1 MNPKSKPF
9 IEQNTNKK
17 YELKNRKIDIIT
29 PPISPEQQ
37 ELYKKL
43 NE

>member
-9 IEQNTNKK
+9 IEKNTITK

-29 PPISPEQQ
+29 PPIYPEQL

-43 NE
+43 N